1 MAKSYVMYGNVIMSR
16 IGKQP
21 IIVPEGVNVVID
33 DLSVQVKGPKGTLG
47 FNIHKDMN
55 LDLKDNILVVS
66 RPSDD
71 RFHKSLHGTTRM
83 ILMNSINGVSDG
95 FEKELEI
102 QGVGY
107 QANMQGKRLVLTLG
121 FSHEIHFDP
130 PEGITIKA
138 NNRTE
143 IKVSGIDKQLVGEVS
158 AKIRS
163 FKKPEPFKGKGI
175 RYKGEYVRSKQGK
188 TVGGG
193 EG

>member
-1 MAKSYVMYGNVIMSR
+1 MSR

-21 IIVPEGVNVVID
+21 IFIPDGVDVTIS
-33 DLSVQVKGPKGTLG
+33 DLSVLVKGPKGSLDI
-47 FNIHKDMN
+47 NIHKDIN
-55 LDLKDNILVVS
+55 IDLKDNVLIVS
-66 RPSDD
+66 RLSDN
-71 RFHKSLHGTTRM
+71 RNHRSLHGTTRM
-83 ILMNSINGVSDG
+83 ILMNCVTGVSEG
-95 FEKELEI
+95 FYKELEI

-107 QANMQGKRLVLTLG
+107 QANMNGKRLILALG

-130 PEGITIKA
+130 PEGIVIEA

-163 FKKPEPFKGKGI
+163 FRKPEPFKGKGI